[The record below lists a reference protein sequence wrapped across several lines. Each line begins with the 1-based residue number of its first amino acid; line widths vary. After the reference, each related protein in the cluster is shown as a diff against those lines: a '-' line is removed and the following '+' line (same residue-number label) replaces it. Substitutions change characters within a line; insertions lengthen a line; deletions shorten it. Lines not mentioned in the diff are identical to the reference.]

1 MFKGIRKRLVM
12 LRESVG
18 MALDNIRSNKVRSFL
33 TLLGI
38 MIGVMAVITL
48 ISTVSG
54 VSGTITSSFSG
65 MGVGTLT
72 VSVSGSD
79 LKTGMTPEDLA
90 VISGLESVDGV
101 VPSISLN
108 GRVSYGKNVQTGLSV
123 SGRNAYYFSLNED
136 MIVQG
141 RALNFIDD
149 DNRSY
154 VCVISQEIVDE
165 FFFGVNPIGETLY
178 ISGLPFTIAGRY
190 EEDSGGGIAAIFTG
204 SPAVMIPYTTAM
216 KVNNSNEVTSFTV
229 YLKEGTESAAAQEEI
244 ESAMDVLFDFEEDCY
259 TVASMETIEE
269 TMNTMTTMMSSLL
282 AGIASIALLVG
293 GIGIMNMMLTTVTER
308 TGEIGLKKA
317 LGAVPGQIQ
326 IQFLLESFL
335 LSMIGGLL
343 GVVLGL
349 ALSYGL
355 CQALGTSFVFNSGA
369 VALGVGFSAAV
380 GIIFGWAP
388 ARKASRLNPID
399 ALRDNEDDET
409 RNGSTGC
416 PDAGSGGRRG

>member
-1 MFKGIRKRLVM
+1 MIDGIRKRMITV
-12 LRESVG
+12 RESVR

-54 VSGTITSSFSG
+54 VSGTISSSFAD

-72 VSVSGSD
+72 VSVTGSD
-79 LKTGMTPEDLA
+79 LKTGMTPEDLQ
-90 VISGLESVDGV
+90 VISDLENVDGV
-101 VPSISLN
+101 VPSVSLN
-108 GRVSYGKNVQTGLSV
+108 GRVSYGNNVQTRISV
-123 SGRNAYYFSLNED
+123 SGKNAYYFNLNSE
-136 MIVQG
+136 MIIQG
-141 RALNFIDD
+141 RALNYIDD
-149 DNRSY
+149 DNCSY

-165 FFFGVNPIGETLY
+165 FFFGKNPVGETLY
-178 ISGLPFTIAGRY
+178 VSGLPFTIVGRY
-190 EEDSGGGIAAIFTG
+190 KEASGGGVASIFMG
-204 SPAVMIPYTTAM
+204 SPDVMIPYTTAM

-229 YLKEGTESAAAQEEI
+229 YLKEGADSSAAQEEI
-244 ESAMDVLFDFEEDCY
+244 ESAMDVLFDFEEDCF
-259 TVASMETIEE
+259 TVSSMESIEE
-269 TMNTMTTMMSSLL
+269 TMNTMTTMLSSLL

-308 TGEIGLKKA
+308 TAEIGLKKA

-343 GVVLGL
+343 GVLFGL
-349 ALSYGL
+349 ALSFGL
-355 CQALGTSFVFNSGA
+355 CRLLGTGFVLNVGA
-369 VALGVGFSAAV
+369 IALGVGFSAAV

-399 ALRDNEDDET
+399 ALR
-409 RNGSTGC
+409 
-416 PDAGSGGRRG
+416 AV